1 MVKLPIN
8 ILIVDDERDFV
19 EILSLRLT
27 DAGHRVREA
36 FSGQE
41 ALSVLAETEP
51 DALPEIDVIILDIKM
66 PGMDGIETLKQI
78 KARYPVVEIILLTGH
93 GDVDTAVT
101 GLKSGAFDYLLKP
114 ADYDELTGKLEA
126 ARKQRDAHAERLRE
140 AEARALMRRSG
151 GMLTHD

>member
-8 ILIVDDERDFV
+8 ILLVDDERDFV

-27 DAGHRVREA
+27 DAGHRVRTA

-41 ALSVLAETEP
+41 ALSVLAETEG

-66 PGMDGIETLKQI
+66 PGMDGIETLKQV
-78 KARYPVVEIILLTGH
+78 KAKYPVVEVILLTGH
-93 GDVDTAVT
+93 GAVDTAVK

-114 ADYDELTGKLEA
+114 ADYEELISKLEA
-126 ARKQRDAHAERLRE
+126 ARKQGDAHAERLRV
-140 AEARALMRRSG
+140 AEAQALMRRSG
-151 GMLTHD
+151 GLFKPE

>member
-27 DAGHRVREA
+27 DAGHRVRA
-36 FSGQE
+36 AYSGQE
-41 ALSVLAETEP
+41 ALSVLAETEG
-51 DALPEIDVIILDIKM
+51 DALPETDVVILDIKM

-78 KARYPVVEIILLTGH
+78 KTRHPVVAVILLTGH
-93 GDVDTAVT
+93 GAVDTAVK

-114 ADYDELTGKLEA
+114 ADFDELTAKLEA

-151 GMLTHD
+151 GLFIDD